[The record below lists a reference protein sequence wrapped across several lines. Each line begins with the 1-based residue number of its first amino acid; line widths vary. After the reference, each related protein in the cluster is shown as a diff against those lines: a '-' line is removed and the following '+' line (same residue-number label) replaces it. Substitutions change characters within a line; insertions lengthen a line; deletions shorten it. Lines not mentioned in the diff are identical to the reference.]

1 MIIQNSK
8 TNYVCNGVIFD
19 MDGLIFDSERLFF
32 QHKRQVCAEYGYEET
47 EETYA
52 VTLGLN
58 GSILKETLL
67 AQKGPDYPAEE
78 ISRISRQRMMKTVR
92 NSGIPV
98 KTGIVELLEFL
109 KKKQIPCAIASS
121 THIDFVKEYLTIAKI
136 SDYFT
141 AVIGGNMISK
151 SKPEPDI
158 FLAAAKAIGC
168 MPEECLVLEDSE
180 NGILAAHNA
189 KIPVICIPDMKYPA
203 DRFKELTFDLKQDA
217 TQLLNTIKEI
227 NQ

>member
-1 MIIQNSK
+1 
-8 TNYVCNGVIFD
+8 

-58 GSILKETLL
+58 GAILKETLL
-67 AQKGPDYPAEE
+67 KQKGPDYPAEE
-78 ISRISRQRMMKTVR
+78 ISRISRERMIKTVR

-98 KTGIVELLEFL
+98 KPGIRDLLEYL
-109 KKKQIPCAIASS
+109 KDHQIPCAIASS
-121 THIDFVKEYLTIAKI
+121 THIDFVKEYLSIAGLT
-136 SDYFT
+136 DYFT
-141 AVIGGNMISK
+141 AIIGGNMVSK

-158 FLAAAKAIGC
+158 FLAAATAIGC
-168 MPEECLVLEDSE
+168 APSECLILEDSE

-203 DRFKELTFDLKQDA
+203 PRFKEFTFDLKDDA
-217 TQLLNTIKEI
+217 TQLLDTIKAA
-227 NQ
+227 NK